1 MNQLFQN
8 EPEHNINVQ
17 YYGCYYV
24 FLLGCYQDITQHQL
38 HAELINAA
46 YVHSNRSYTLDDNG
60 NEIPYMSK
68 NCFVNNISGVIQLVS
83 GFTGIEVHMKQ
94 VSKSEKFNY
103 RAGYFDRT
111 TDHGK
116 YVGHF
121 VRVGLDTDDVVED
134 PWKGGSKTARIGTLQ
149 SYRFIKARLL

>member
-8 EPEHNINVQ
+8 EPEHNTKIQ
-17 YYGCYYV
+17 DEGCYYI
-24 FLLGCYQDITQHQL
+24 FLLNCYQDITQHQL
-38 HAELINAA
+38 HAETINAV
-46 YVHSNRSYTLDDNG
+46 YVQSNRSYTLDKNG
-60 NEIPYMSK
+60 NEIPYMTK
-68 NCFVNNISGVIQLVS
+68 DCFVNNISGVIQIVS

-94 VSKSEKFNY
+94 VSKNEKFNY

-111 TDHGK
+111 TNRGK

-121 VRVGLDTDDVVED
+121 VRMDLDTDMVIED
-134 PWKGGSKTARIGTLQ
+134 SWKGGSKTVRIGKLR